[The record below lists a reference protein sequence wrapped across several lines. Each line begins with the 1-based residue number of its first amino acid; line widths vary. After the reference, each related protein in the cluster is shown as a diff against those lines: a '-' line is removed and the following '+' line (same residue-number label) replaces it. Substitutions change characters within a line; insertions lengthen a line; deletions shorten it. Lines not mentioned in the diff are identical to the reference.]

1 MHTNSTLSFF
11 DESFI
16 RCKSRLTRHAA
27 ILASPIALSSFLV
40 CFLGNPGHSYAKWCV
55 AIMVLQAIVGS
66 AGFLLHV
73 LADLHGPSQRLLSN
87 IVSGAPP
94 FAPLLLPNLAI
105 LGFLGLATS
114 KDNQPTE
121 DTG

>member
-1 MHTNSTLSFF
+1 MDSGGQQ
-11 DESFI
+11 
-16 RCKSRLTRHAA
+16 A
-27 ILASPIALSSFLV
+27 LATGSFLV
-40 CFLGNPGHSYAKWCV
+40 CFLGNPGRSYARWCV
-55 AIMVLQAIVGS
+55 AILVLQAFVGS

-105 LGFLGLATS
+105 LGFLGLAAS
-114 KDNQPTE
+114 KNHQPAE
-121 DTG
+121 GTG